1 MEDNKK
7 NTHKASLATL
17 SLAALGVVF
26 GDIGTS
32 PLYTMKE
39 VFSLSKHP
47 VELTQFNVLG
57 ILSLIF
63 WSLIMIVSAKYVAFI
78 MRADNRG
85 EGGIMALLSLANNN
99 APSGNKRSWIMILG
113 ILGACMFYADGMITP
128 AISVLSAIEG
138 LEVVAPSLSYLI
150 IPITLVVLF
159 ILFYAQSKGTHIV
172 GAFFGPIMF
181 FWFLTL
187 AFLGIINIAHEPHV
201 LMAINPLYAF
211 QFFQLSPMVAFVALG
226 AVVLSVT
233 GAEALY
239 ADMGH
244 FGRHPIRLAWF
255 IFVLPALTLNYFGQG
270 ALIISNPENIKNPF
284 YLMAPEFLVIPLI
297 VLATLAAIIASQAVI
312 TGAFSVSRQALQL
325 GFLPRMHVEHTSENQ
340 EGQIYLPRINWL
352 LMIAVMALV
361 VTFKSSGNLAG
372 AYGIAVTGD
381 MVISTLLAS
390 FVFYEVWKWNST
402 KTLIFMAI
410 FLIIDFAFF
419 SANILKIPDGG
430 WFPILIG
437 SVIFVLMTTWKKGR
451 ALLYKILKG
460 EAIEINSFIS
470 SIGANPPPRVE
481 GTAIF
486 LTPNPD
492 GVPHALLHNL
502 KHNKVIHEK
511 VIILTV
517 MFMDYPHS
525 LTKDLVT
532 VEKLPYN
539 FYKIIVKYGFKDEPN
554 LPKDLS
560 LCAKNGLNIDPMNS
574 SYFIG
579 KEILL
584 AMPKDNM
591 NYWRKKLFIGLFR
604 SAETITNQFKL
615 PPNRVVELG
624 SQVLF

>member
-187 AFLGIINIAHEPHV
+187 ALLGIINIASEPHV

-390 FVFYEVWKWNST
+390 FVFYEVWKWNSA

>member
-1 MEDNKK
+1 MEDKK
-7 NTHKASLATL
+7 NNRKASLATL

-85 EGGIMALLSLANNN
+85 EGGIMALLSLANKNTV
-99 APSGNKRSWIMILG
+99 SSNKRTWIMILG

-138 LEVVAPSLSYLI
+138 LEVVAPSLNYLI
-150 IPITLVVLF
+150 IPITLIVLF
-159 ILFYAQSKGTHIV
+159 ILFWAQSRGTSVV
-172 GAFFGPIMF
+172 GSLFGPVMF

-187 AFLGIINIAHEPHV
+187 AVLGILNIIHQPHV
-201 LMAINPLYAF
+201 LIAVNPIHAF
-211 QFFQLSPMVAFVALG
+211 NFFKLAPMVAFVALG

-244 FGRHPIRLAWF
+244 FGRRPIRLAWF
-255 IFVLPALTLNYFGQG
+255 VFVLPALTLNYFGQG

-297 VLATLAAIIASQAVI
+297 VLATLATIIASQAVI

-325 GFLPRMHVEHTSENQ
+325 GFLPRMHVAHTSENQ

-352 LMIAVMALV
+352 LMIAVMVLV
-361 VTFKSSGNLAG
+361 ITFKSSGNLAG

-402 KTLIFMAI
+402 KTIIFMFI
-410 FLIIDFAFF
+410 FLMIDFAFF

-437 SVIFVLMTTWKKGR
+437 LIIFLLMTTWKKGR

-460 EAIEINSFIS
+460 EAIEINSFIK

-481 GTAIF
+481 GIAIF
-486 LTPNPD
+486 MTPNSD

-502 KHNKVIHEK
+502 KHNKVIHKK

-532 VEKLPYN
+532 VEKLPYD
-539 FYKIIVKYGFKDEPN
+539 FYKVIVKYGFKDEPN
-554 LPKDLS
+554 LPKDLA

-584 AMPKDNM
+584 ATPKDNM
-591 NYWRKKLFIGLFR
+591 NYWRKKLFISLFR

-624 SQVLF
+624 SQILF

>member
-63 WSLIMIVSAKYVAFI
+63 WSLNMIVSAKYVAFI

-99 APSGNKRSWIMILG
+99 APSGSKRSWIMILG

-159 ILFYAQSKGTHIV
+159 ILFYAQSKGTHVV

-187 AFLGIINIAHEPHV
+187 ALLGIINIASEPHV

-532 VEKLPYN
+532 LEKLPYN
-539 FYKIIVKYGFKDEPN
+539 FYKVIVKYGFKDEPN
-554 LPKDLS
+554 LPKDLA

>member
-187 AFLGIINIAHEPHV
+187 ALLGIINIAHEPHV

-539 FYKIIVKYGFKDEPN
+539 FYKVIVKYGFKDEPN

>member
-7 NTHKASLATL
+7 NTHKASLTTL

-187 AFLGIINIAHEPHV
+187 ALLGIINIASEPHV

-532 VEKLPYN
+532 LEKLPYN
-539 FYKIIVKYGFKDEPN
+539 FYKVIVKYGFKDEPN
-554 LPKDLS
+554 LPKDLA

>member
-187 AFLGIINIAHEPHV
+187 ALLGIINIASEPHV

-410 FLIIDFAFF
+410 FLVIDFAFF

-532 VEKLPYN
+532 LEKLPYN
-539 FYKIIVKYGFKDEPN
+539 FYKVIVKYGFKDEPN
-554 LPKDLS
+554 LPKDLA